1 MRAEFDQLII
11 DKASM
16 VLPAQLIAA
25 SEAAK
30 SEALRRNTAKESIN
44 QHYLRLSLSITQEE
58 AQQEQFLTQFGK
70 VLPKD
75 IHPDLVNTIQLSQHL
90 RGSVDLAADS
100 FVPNEAAA
108 PEPMEIVNAYELKLQ
123 KQEKLHEKQ
132 LEVAQGTESKLQ
144 TDLTTLATK
153 LQEVTSER
161 DELYQDLKNYTMQLY
176 LLKADSTQS
185 SEIQT
190 QIKSLSEREGL
201 FMKKYNERVEELVA
215 ENERLRAELARSSGS
230 LNN

>member
-1 MRAEFDQLII
+1 
-11 DKASM
+11 
-16 VLPAQLIAA
+16 
-25 SEAAK
+25 
-30 SEALRRNTAKESIN
+30 
-44 QHYLRLSLSITQEE
+44 
-58 AQQEQFLTQFGK
+58 
-70 VLPKD
+70 
-75 IHPDLVNTIQLSQHL
+75 
-90 RGSVDLAADS
+90 
-100 FVPNEAAA
+100 
-108 PEPMEIVNAYELKLQ
+108 MEIVNAYELKLQ

-132 LEVAQGTESKLQ
+132 LEVSQGTESKLQ

-153 LQEVTSER
+153 LAEVTSER

-215 ENERLRAELARSSGS
+215 ENERLRAEVANSSGS

>member
-1 MRAEFDQLII
+1 
-11 DKASM
+11 
-16 VLPAQLIAA
+16 
-25 SEAAK
+25 
-30 SEALRRNTAKESIN
+30 
-44 QHYLRLSLSITQEE
+44 
-58 AQQEQFLTQFGK
+58 
-70 VLPKD
+70 
-75 IHPDLVNTIQLSQHL
+75 
-90 RGSVDLAADS
+90 
-100 FVPNEAAA
+100 
-108 PEPMEIVNAYELKLQ
+108 MEIVNAYELKLQ

-153 LQEVTSER
+153 LAEVTSER

-215 ENERLRAELARSSGS
+215 ENERLRAEVANSSGS

>member
-1 MRAEFDQLII
+1 
-11 DKASM
+11 
-16 VLPAQLIAA
+16 
-25 SEAAK
+25 
-30 SEALRRNTAKESIN
+30 
-44 QHYLRLSLSITQEE
+44 
-58 AQQEQFLTQFGK
+58 
-70 VLPKD
+70 
-75 IHPDLVNTIQLSQHL
+75 
-90 RGSVDLAADS
+90 
-100 FVPNEAAA
+100 
-108 PEPMEIVNAYELKLQ
+108 MEIVNAYELKLQ

-132 LEVAQGTESKLQ
+132 LEVSQGTESKLQ
-144 TDLTTLATK
+144 ADLTTLATK
-153 LQEVTSER
+153 LAEVTSER

-215 ENERLRAELARSSGS
+215 ENERLRAEVANSSGS

>member
-1 MRAEFDQLII
+1 
-11 DKASM
+11 
-16 VLPAQLIAA
+16 
-25 SEAAK
+25 
-30 SEALRRNTAKESIN
+30 
-44 QHYLRLSLSITQEE
+44 
-58 AQQEQFLTQFGK
+58 
-70 VLPKD
+70 
-75 IHPDLVNTIQLSQHL
+75 
-90 RGSVDLAADS
+90 
-100 FVPNEAAA
+100 
-108 PEPMEIVNAYELKLQ
+108 MEIVNAYELKLQ

-153 LQEVTSER
+153 LAEVTSER

-215 ENERLRAELARSSGS
+215 ENERLRAEVANSSGS
-230 LNN
+230 QIN